1 METPPSAPRES
12 NDRKEIMVIVAIGI
26 IVILCICCLLAIAGY
41 YLYNDL
47 NSSSK
52 IEAGTT
58 PEVIIATSKPNQ
70 EQVVLLDDNFDSNA
84 NQWTE
89 GSYDDEYGKTTFV
102 INGKYVWDIVAKKGV
117 NQKSWAEKAPM
128 VKDFI
133 SSVDA
138 IHVSGAENASYGIL
152 FRIKDTNNLYYFA
165 ISDLGYYYVGSLTDG
180 KWTTLID
187 WTETTLIHVNASN
200 ALKVIGI
207 GDELTFY
214 INDTVVDRIQDNAH
228 AEGTSGIGIELYD
241 TGDKS
246 HFEFDNFIL
255 TTP

>member
-58 PEVIIATSKPNQ
+58 PEVITATSKPNQ
-70 EQVVLLDDNFDSNA
+70 EQVLLDDNFDSNA

>member
-58 PEVIIATSKPNQ
+58 PEVITATSKPNQ
-70 EQVVLLDDNFDSNA
+70 EQVLLDDNFDSNA

-102 INGKYVWDIVAKKGV
+102 INGEYVWDIVAKKGV

>member
-12 NDRKEIMVIVAIGI
+12 NDRKEIIVIVAIGI

-47 NSSSK
+47 NSSAK

-58 PEVIIATSKPNQ
+58 PEVITATSKPAQ
-70 EQVVLLDDNFDSNA
+70 DQVLLDDNFDSNA

-89 GSYDDEYGKTTFV
+89 GSFDDEYGKTTFV

-117 NQKSWAEKAPM
+117 NQKSWAETAPM

-138 IHVSGAENASYGIL
+138 THVSGAENASYGIL
-152 FRIKDTNNLYYFA
+152 FKIKDTNNLYYFA
-165 ISDLGYYYVGSLTDG
+165 ISDLGYYYAGSLTDG

-207 GDELTFY
+207 GDEITFY

-228 AEGTSGIGIELYD
+228 AEGTSGIGVELYD

-246 HFEFDNFIL
+246 NFEFDNFIL

>member
-58 PEVIIATSKPNQ
+58 PEVITATSKPNQ
-70 EQVVLLDDNFDSNA
+70 EQVLLDDNFDSNA

-180 KWTTLID
+180 KWTTLIN